1 MRTAAAAMDV
11 VSRKIAKEIGEGA
24 FERIGAGAF
33 RGAAASTPVSWHA
46 LLTAHI
52 LYKRD

>member
-1 MRTAAAAMDV
+1 MDV